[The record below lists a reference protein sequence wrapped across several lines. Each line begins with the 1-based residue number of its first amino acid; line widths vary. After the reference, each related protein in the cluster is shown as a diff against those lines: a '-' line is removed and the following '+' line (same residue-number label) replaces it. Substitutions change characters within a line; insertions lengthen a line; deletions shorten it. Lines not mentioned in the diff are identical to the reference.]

1 MTTPVTPDSTA
12 EDRSELP
19 LTMFG
24 PDFPFAYDDYLK
36 HPSGLGTVPE
46 AALGTEIAV
55 IGAGVAGMAAAYE
68 LMKLGLKPVVYES
81 NQIGGRMRSVPF
93 EGYSGVVAEMGAMRF
108 PPSSTALF
116 HYVDLLGLRTEPFPN
131 PLAGATPSTVI
142 DLKGESHYARRLE
155 DLPPIFTE
163 VSQAWQRTLEDYADL
178 VPLQRAI
185 RARDTAEI
193 KRLWNDLVVRFDD
206 QTFYGFL
213 AASAHF
219 SSFRL
224 REVFGQVGFG
234 TGGWDTDYPNSIL
247 EVLRVVVTASDDHHR
262 GIVGGAQQLP
272 VGLWSATAPSTHWP
286 AGTSVESLNGGEP
299 LPKVTELRRTPAG
312 TTVYD
317 ASGGSK
323 TFAATVVTTQS
334 WLLLSTIACDDD
346 LFPIDH
352 WTAIERTHYMGSTKV
367 FVLVD
372 RPFWKDTDPRTGR
385 DVVSMTLTDRMS
397 RGTYL
402 LDQGE
407 DQPGLICLSYT
418 WSDDSLKL
426 LALDPAERMDIVL
439 RSLEGIYPGVDF
451 RSHIVGDPVTL
462 SWETERD
469 FMGAFKANLPGHYRY
484 QERLFGHF
492 MQDAFEHGH
501 RGIFL
506 AGDDISWTA
515 GWAEGGITTALNAV
529 WGVVHHL
536 GGASA
541 QSNPGPG
548 DRFADLAP
556 LRLGDRTAC
565 SEVQY
570 LGGSGTSTDSDPN
583 RPAPI

>member
-12 EDRSELP
+12 SDDQEP
-19 LTMFG
+19 ALTMFG
-24 PDFPFAYDDYLK
+24 PDFPFPYDEYLT
-36 HPSGLGTVPE
+36 HSSGLGSVPDLV
-46 AALGTEIAV
+46 AGTEVAV
-55 IGAGVAGMAAAYE
+55 IGGGLAGMVTAYE
-68 LMKLGLKPVVYES
+68 LMKVGLKPIVYES
-81 NQIGGRMRSVPF
+81 DQIGGRMRSVPF
-93 EGYSGVVAEMGAMRF
+93 DGYPGVVAEMGAMRF

-116 HYVDLLGLRTEPFPN
+116 HYLDLLGLTTEPFPN
-131 PLAGATPSTVI
+131 PLAEVTPSTVI
-142 DLKGESHYARRLE
+142 DLKGESHYAKSLE
-155 DLPPIFTE
+155 DLPEIFAE
-163 VSQAWQRTLEDYADL
+163 VARAWQQTLEDHADL

-185 RARDTAEI
+185 RTRDAAEI
-193 KRLWNDLVVRFDD
+193 KRLWNELVVRFDD

-213 AASAHF
+213 ASSPQF
-219 SSFRL
+219 RSFRL

-247 EVLRVVVTASDDHHR
+247 EILRVVVTAADDHHR

-272 VGLWSATAPSTHWP
+272 MGLWIATPDSVHWP
-286 AGTSVESLNGGEP
+286 AGTSVSSLNEGFP
-299 LPKVTELRRTPAG
+299 SPRVTELSRTGSG
-312 TTVYD
+312 TQVRD
-317 ASGGSK
+317 SEGGVRI
-323 TFAATVVTTQS
+323 FPATVVTAQS
-334 WLLLSTIACDDD
+334 WMLLSTIRCDDD

-372 RPFWKDTDPRTGR
+372 RPFWKDVDPVTGR

-407 DQPGLICLSYT
+407 GQPGLICLSYT

-426 LALDPAERMDIVL
+426 LALSSAERMDIVL

-451 RSHIVGDPVTL
+451 RSHVIGEPVSL

-492 MQDAFEHGH
+492 VQDEFDERH

-515 GWAEGGITTALNAV
+515 GWAEGAIQTALNAV

-536 GGASA
+536 GGESSP
-541 QSNPGPG
+541 SNPGPG
-548 DRFADLAP
+548 DVFEELSP
-556 LRLGDRTAC
+556 LRLGD
-565 SEVQY
+565 S
-570 LGGSGTSTDSDPN
+570 
-583 RPAPI
+583 

>member
-1 MTTPVTPDSTA
+1 MTTPVSPDSTTWDQQ
-12 EDRSELP
+12 EPP

-24 PDFPFAYDDYLK
+24 PDFPFAYDDYLA
-36 HPSGLGTVPE
+36 HPAGLGQVPG
-46 AALGTEIAV
+46 AAYGTEVAV
-55 IGAGVAGMAAAYE
+55 VGGGLAGMVAAYE

-81 NQIGGRMRSVPF
+81 DQIGGRMRSVPF
-93 EGYSGVVAEMGAMRF
+93 DGYPGVVAEMGAMRF

-116 HYVDLLGLRTEPFPN
+116 HYLDLVGLETEPFPN
-131 PLAGATPSTVI
+131 PLAEVTPSTVI
-142 DLKGESHYARRLE
+142 DLKGTSHYAQSLE
-155 DLPPIFTE
+155 DLPPIFAE
-163 VSQAWQRTLEDYADL
+163 VADAWQRSLEQYAEL

-185 RARDTAEI
+185 RKRDVAEI
-193 KRLWNDLVVRFDD
+193 KRIWNDLVVRLDD
-206 QTFYGFL
+206 QSFWGFL
-213 AASAHF
+213 AASEHF
-219 SSFRL
+219 RSFTR

-247 EVLRVVVTASDDHHR
+247 EILRVVVTAADDHHR

-272 VGLWSATAPSTHWP
+272 LGLWNRIAPAAHWP
-286 AGTSVESLNGGEP
+286 QGTSVAGLNGGAP
-299 LPKVTELRRTPAG
+299 HPRVTELRRSEAG
-312 TTVYD
+312 TVVHDSY
-317 ASGGSK
+317 GGVH
-323 TFAATVVTTQS
+323 TYPAVVVTAQS
-334 WLLLSTIACDDD
+334 WMLLSSIHCDDD

-372 RPFWKDTDPRTGR
+372 RPFWKDKDPVTGR

-402 LDQGE
+402 LDQG
-407 DQPGLICLSYT
+407 DDRPGLICLSYT

-426 LALDPAERMDIVL
+426 LALTPAERMNIVL

-451 RSHIVGDPVTL
+451 RSHVIGHPVTL
-462 SWETERD
+462 SWEAERD

-492 MQDAFEHGH
+492 VQKDLAARH

-515 GWAEGGITTALNAV
+515 GWAEGAVQTALNAV

-541 QSNPGPG
+541 SENPGPG
-548 DRFADLAP
+548 DVFDEISP
-556 LRLGDRTAC
+556 LRLD
-565 SEVQY
+565 
-570 LGGSGTSTDSDPN
+570 D
-583 RPAPI
+583 